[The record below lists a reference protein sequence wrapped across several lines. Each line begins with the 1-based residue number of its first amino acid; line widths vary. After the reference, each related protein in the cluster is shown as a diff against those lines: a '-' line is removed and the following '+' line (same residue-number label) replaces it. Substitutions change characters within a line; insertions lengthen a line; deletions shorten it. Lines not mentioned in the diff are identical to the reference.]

1 MIFPTWSMGYLISK
15 PKLSEMATQLHSF
28 SVWVRKHR
36 GSLVFPAR
44 LFAAVLQS
52 FQVRSGMFSYKERNK
67 QVFAFRKSLVK
78 IVLMF
83 KLFYMQLE
91 QARGVFEE
99 RLRDLQSSMRA
110 LVVGRCSLLTSIGV
124 LRIL

>member
-1 MIFPTWSMGYLISK
+1 M
-15 PKLSEMATQLHSF
+15 
-28 SVWVRKHR
+28 
-36 GSLVFPAR
+36 FPAR

-78 IVLMF
+78 IVLIF

-99 RLRDLQSSMRA
+99 RLHDLQSSMRA
-110 LVVGRCSLLTSIGV
+110 LVVGRCSSLTSIGV